1 MVYNEKTSTLK
12 GTLMTLKTARRVFF
26 ATAAASLG
34 LTFVIQK
41 AFEHYYGDEFTECSR
56 MIRKAQFG
64 F

>member
-1 MVYNEKTSTLK
+1 
-12 GTLMTLKTARRVFF
+12 MTLKTARRVFF
-26 ATAAASLG
+26 GTAATSLV

-56 MIRKAQFG
+56 MISKAQFG

>member
-1 MVYNEKTSTLK
+1 
-12 GTLMTLKTARRVFF
+12 MTLKTARRVFF
-26 ATAAASLG
+26 ATATASLA

-41 AFEHYYGDEFTECSR
+41 AFERHYGDEFAECSR

>member
-1 MVYNEKTSTLK
+1 
-12 GTLMTLKTARRVFF
+12 MTLKTARRVFF
-26 ATAAASLG
+26 ATAATSLA

-41 AFEHYYGDEFTECSR
+41 AFEHYYGDEFAECSR